1 MRTMADFK
9 VSYAMKSTIEEDL
22 DSLVSQNEGDL
33 MQDLKADSTI
43 LDFERKLINL
53 V

>member
-1 MRTMADFK
+1 MTDFK
-9 VSYAMKSTIEEDL
+9 VSYAMKSTIEVDPDL
-22 DSLVSQNEGDL
+22 LASQNEGDL

-43 LDFERKLINL
+43 LNFERKLINL